1 MTSLM
6 DPAVAFSLRSG
17 ISEAAGTIVDATFIA
32 SIHELSSGLVRVF
45 TATSPINTVGNIYNT
60 TDEFIETVEAISAGT
75 KSSPSPKAL
84 QRALQIDSR
93 STSRRSLSSS
103 DSISTVVGKNAVERP
118 LPVGDIDAELSLFHE
133 SDSIARRLDLTLS
146 PEGFVQTE
154 PDAENTAV
162 RVSVNVVMRSQAL
175 AEVTKAALL
184 ESSNFSYYLIQTSL
198 LIYANMTGA
207 DAAMAARRLI
217 NATDTQGGVVA
228 LNADSIKVVELQYT
242 KSFWMLVWEWILANI
257 RRVVGISCAL
267 IVVSFAISWFKGYR
281 ARQRELVLE
290 KLAAKRDGILA
301 GTFVA
306 EEESAGNESVEQHPL
321 LNSARKAPS
330 VAAANSEAKT
340 MRSRLKALL
349 DPHVRADRTPLT
361 QRALAAWQLSKGVSS
376 SDADGGLNL
385 GYGGSVGSS
394 SENPTVLPNDSTSP
408 PPSVTR
414 IGVPPSLSGSFLR
427 APQVSLGSPLS
438 VAKAGQTGH
447 RFGHDALEAFVATAN
462 QDALPGAPLT
472 AASSQ
477 LIMPSP
483 AGASAAP
490 PRSAVKTPGSGSS
503 SLPKGFRGA
512 GAAIVRARGH
522 S

>member
-1 MTSLM
+1 M
-6 DPAVAFSLRSG
+6 
-17 ISEAAGTIVDATFIA
+17 
-32 SIHELSSGLVRVF
+32 
-45 TATSPINTVGNIYNT
+45 
-60 TDEFIETVEAISAGT
+60 
-75 KSSPSPKAL
+75 
-84 QRALQIDSR
+84 
-93 STSRRSLSSS
+93 
-103 DSISTVVGKNAVERP
+103 
-118 LPVGDIDAELSLFHE
+118 
-133 SDSIARRLDLTLS
+133 
-146 PEGFVQTE
+146 
-154 PDAENTAV
+154 
-162 RVSVNVVMRSQAL
+162 
-175 AEVTKAALL
+175 
-184 ESSNFSYYLIQTSL
+184 

-217 NATDTQGGVVA
+217 NATDAQGGVGT
-228 LNADSIKVVELQYT
+228 LNTDSIKIVELQYT

-257 RRVVGISCAL
+257 QRVVGASCAL
-267 IVVSFAISWFKGYR
+267 IVVSFALSWFKGYR
-281 ARQRELVLE
+281 ARQREIVLE
-290 KLAAKRDGILA
+290 KLTAKRDGILA

-306 EEESAGNESVEQHPL
+306 EEESAGNESVEPHPL

-376 SDADGGLNL
+376 SSDADAGLNL

-462 QDALPGAPLT
+462 QDALPSAPLT

-490 PRSAVKTPGSGSS
+490 PRSSIKTPGSGSQ
-503 SLPKGFRGA
+503 SLPRGFRGA